1 MALFIPQLTT
11 PELSLCVPYSH
22 HLALSMSHLIRTVK
36 TLMHQPV
43 FATIVRVPLT
53 VWTDTLLHY
62 YSYY

>member
-53 VWTDTLLHY
+53 V
-62 YSYY
+62 